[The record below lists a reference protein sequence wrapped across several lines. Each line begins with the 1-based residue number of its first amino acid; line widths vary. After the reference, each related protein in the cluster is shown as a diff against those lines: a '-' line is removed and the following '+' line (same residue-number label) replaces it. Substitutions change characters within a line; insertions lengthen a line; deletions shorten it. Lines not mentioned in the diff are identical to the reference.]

1 MTATLS
7 SGARRRCA
15 RHQNERVNAS
25 KVTRT
30 TRTLPNVLLLTV
42 ALVAAC
48 APTGTA
54 ASGVTSSVVPPDPS
68 NATFKI
74 ERDTVALVNGRAER
88 EAAPGSATKVTTTLA
103 DPRVSGDV
111 DGDGRP
117 DTVVVLIYQPG
128 SSGTFSYVAVLLNA
142 AGGVTTAPAVL
153 LGDRIK
159 VTGVKL
165 EGRTIVV
172 DVLDRTAGQPFSESP
187 SVASTKRFVVD
198 RGALIAR

>member
-7 SGARRRCA
+7 
-15 RHQNERVNAS
+15 N
-25 KVTRT
+25 
-30 TRTLPNVLLLTV
+30 RTLPNVLLLAV
-42 ALVAAC
+42 ALVVVVC

-54 ASGVTSSVVPPDPS
+54 ASGVTSSVSPPDPS

-88 EAAPGSATKVTTTLA
+88 EAAPGSATKVVATLA
-103 DPRVSGDV
+103 DPRASGDV

-117 DTVVVLIYQPG
+117 DTVVILIYYQPG
-128 SSGTFSYVAVLLNA
+128 GSGTFFYVAALLNVT
-142 AGGVTTAPAVL
+142 GGVTTTPAVL

-165 EGRTIVV
+165 DGRTILV
-172 DVLDRTAGQPFSESP
+172 DALDRTAGQPLSESP

-198 RGALIAR
+198 RGVLVAQ